1 MKTKEYREKMSQ
13 AVKGEKNGM
22 YGRHHTEESK
32 FLMSKHSIGKT
43 LGEKNGMYG
52 KKGDKAINGKKIY
65 MYDESHNLIRI
76 FNAKTAALEFLGLAG
91 HTGLDK
97 AIKNNTLYKGY
108 YWSVETK

>member
-22 YGRHHTEESK
+22 YGRHHTEETK
-32 FLMSKHSIGKT
+32 ILMSKKSVDKT
-43 LGEKNGMYG
+43 LGEKNGKKR
-52 KKGDKAINGKKIY
+52 KKGDKAINGKKIH

-76 FNAKTAALEFLGLAG
+76 FNAKTAALEFLGLTG
-91 HTGLDK
+91 HTGLAN
-97 AIKNNTLYKGY
+97 AIKNNTIYKGY